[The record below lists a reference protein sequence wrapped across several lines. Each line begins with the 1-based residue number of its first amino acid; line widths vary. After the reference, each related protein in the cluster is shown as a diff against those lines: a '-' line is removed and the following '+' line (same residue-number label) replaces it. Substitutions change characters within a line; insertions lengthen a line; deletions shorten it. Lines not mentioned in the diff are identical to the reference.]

1 MQKKKNEELLKEKK
15 RRVNNTHHTV
25 SNTLQ
30 QTHGYLRYSHTACHL
45 SKDQE
50 AKKEEVVASFAAWK
64 EKKTENLKAKAK
76 EKQEIIR
83 KEQRAIEEKEE
94 KRESAK
100 QVSSSFVCIILKD
113 ISISECSFN
122 IN

>member
-1 MQKKKNEELLKEKK
+1 MQQKKKEELLKQKK
-15 RRVNNTHHTV
+15 KMVNNTNNTM

-30 QTHGYLRYSHTACHL
+30 QTHGYLRYSHTAHHL

-50 AKKEEVVASFAAWK
+50 AKKEDAVASYAAWK

-83 KEQRAIEEKEE
+83 KEQKVTEEKEE
-94 KRESAK
+94 KRQSAK
-100 QVSSSFVCIILKD
+100 QVRSSFICII
-113 ISISECSFN
+113 
-122 IN
+122 